1 MEKILDR
8 ENWNFDIEFYP
19 PDTFN
24 DGEYVLSKYA
34 IFEKVEEGFLLFHT
48 ITRAMYLLTYD
59 EFVNVLQNKDL
70 IKAHIVNNSNVNE
83 DDIAKRVYLRRAQ
96 CPISEYNDLNSYVI
110 FTTNNCNARCLY
122 CYENNGVEKP
132 VERGMTL
139 KTAEKTV
146 QFILNTKKEDKFE
159 IEWFGGEP
167 LLNQRVIDYIT
178 QRLKDELKD
187 TECTFFSKIITNGL
201 LLNENTVNK
210 LEKDWNAKFIQITLD
225 GIEDKYNEIKRYK
238 NIKFNPFKKIIKN
251 IENVLKN
258 TNITMTIRINVS
270 EDNINDVEQTILYIT
285 NKFGEYIENKRL
297 RIAIPPIYQLDNDD
311 EKITS
316 PVFTKIEELREKYN
330 ITKRR
335 QNTLIPSPV
344 THCMGDSGQAVVIG
358 PKGELNV
365 CEHWMDKNII
375 GNVTDGITKPD
386 IIKEWNNKEG
396 ENIEFCLSEKCPYL
410 PICNHLTHCPSDP
423 SCKSVKRM
431 DKMGLEYRKLMLD
444 EYKRYKNKKEQDN
457 KNENGEE

>member
-8 ENWNFDIEFYP
+8 EDWNFDIEFYP

-59 EFVNVLQNKDL
+59 EFVNVLQNEDL

-96 CPISEYNDLNSYVI
+96 CPISEYNDLSTYVI
-110 FTTNNCNARCLY
+110 FTTNNCNARCPY

-132 VERGMTL
+132 IERGMTL

-146 QFILNTKKEDKFE
+146 QFILNTKKEDKFD

-210 LEKDWNAKFIQITLD
+210 LEKDWNVKFIQITLD
-225 GIEDKYNEIKRYK
+225 GIEDKYNEIKHYK

-251 IENVLKN
+251 IENVLKH

-270 EDNINDVEQTILYIT
+270 EDNINDVEQTILYVT

-316 PVFTKIEELREKYN
+316 PVFTKIEELSLEEETAEEPATESEETKTAQILGNTASQPTLCGPAVSDIRQAISLGDRFLFQRELFAGNGEQMQKALEELNGLQSLTEAMSY
-330 ITKRR
+330 ITERYDWDMESTAAGLFVNVLKRR
-335 QNTLIPSPV
+335 FN
-344 THCMGDSGQAVVIG
+344 
-358 PKGELNV
+358 
-365 CEHWMDKNII
+365 
-375 GNVTDGITKPD
+375 
-386 IIKEWNNKEG
+386 
-396 ENIEFCLSEKCPYL
+396 
-410 PICNHLTHCPSDP
+410 
-423 SCKSVKRM
+423 
-431 DKMGLEYRKLMLD
+431 
-444 EYKRYKNKKEQDN
+444 
-457 KNENGEE
+457 